1 MTAFLHILMI
11 SLVLLLPIA
20 LIALLVWYFVR
31 WRASSLRR
39 AAYALG
45 DMSARVEEK
54 RRPPVVQGVGALRH
68 GFEDG

>member
-31 WRASSLRR
+31 WRASR
-39 AAYALG
+39 
-45 DMSARVEEK
+45 
-54 RRPPVVQGVGALRH
+54 
-68 GFEDG
+68 